1 MCYYHNI
8 LSSVSV
14 LELPALEL
22 AAEIAIVIIIHII
35 NECIVY
41 LSSVVMVD

>member
-1 MCYYHNI
+1 MCYYVNI

-14 LELPALEL
+14 LVLPALEIDAEL
-22 AAEIAIVIIIHII
+22 ATVTIIHII

>member
-1 MCYYHNI
+1 MCYYVNI

-14 LELPALEL
+14 LELTALEL
-22 AAEIAIVIIIHII
+22 AAELAIVIIIHIMK
-35 NECIVY
+35 ECIVY